1 MKKTLLPETWF
12 ILFFR
17 HWLTMKCVNSRVFFG
32 CFLTATTA
40 SYLWIDDFTEDVAKI
55 VVHNSTIKI
64 LVMFQR
70 KWNTWFLR
78 TKCWRKQFGQ
88 SFLYFCRSWQTKFH
102 FTNTLVTFSIQFTR
116 NIHFSPIK
124 FDVRVGIIC
133 NAFINV
139 SWKECNY
146 GRSLS
151 VFSVSYVFSLYLWRI
166 QIKIPK
172 LWKLR
177 RFLQFYDS

>member
-1 MKKTLLPETWF
+1 
-12 ILFFR
+12 
-17 HWLTMKCVNSRVFFG
+17 MKCVNSRVFFG

-78 TKCWRKQFGQ
+78 TKCWRRQFGQ
-88 SFLYFCRSWQTKFH
+88 SFLYFKVLTNQIAFH
-102 FTNTLVTFSIQFTR
+102 EYFSDIQIR
-116 NIHFSPIK
+116 NIHFFPIK
-124 FDVRVGIIC
+124 SDVRVGIIC

-151 VFSVSYVFSLYLWRI
+151 VFSVSYVM
-166 QIKIPK
+166 
-172 LWKLR
+172 
-177 RFLQFYDS
+177 